1 MAKLELHI
9 VVKSTPAIL
18 QEVEGHIREYIED
31 LCALPL
37 VSAEYEI
44 AGGLVVE
51 KEGCDGEEKSEGLS
65 NGK

>member
-51 KEGCDGEEKSEGLS
+51 KEGCDGEEKFEGVS
-65 NGK
+65 NGE